1 MIGYLVLIPI
11 AMVLIYIGNYLTR
24 KHRDSGFM
32 IGFVLGEVGALIV
45 HALISFGF
53 LD

>member
-1 MIGYLVLIPI
+1 MIGYLIITVL
-11 AMVLIYIGNYLTR
+11 AMVIIYIGDCLTC
-24 KHRDSGFM
+24 KHRDLGFM

-53 LD
+53 LR